1 MALKKKPVTGMKD
14 MLPREM
20 EIRDYLIGLI
30 KETYKTYGF
39 CSIETPCVE
48 HIENLCSKQGGDN
61 EKLIF
66 KILKRGEKLKIDT
79 AKEENDLVDGGLR
92 YDLTVPLARYYAN
105 HSNELPA
112 PFKALQIG
120 NVWRADR
127 PQKGRFRQFM
137 QCDIDILGEPG
148 NLAEIELI
156 LATTAM
162 LGKLSFQN
170 FTVCIND
177 RNILKAMAAYS
188 GFREDD
194 YDEVFIILDK
204 MDKIG
209 AEGVAKELEEM
220 GYVKENVETYLQLFK
235 DVAPDV
241 TGIRFLKEKLGDCLS
256 EETADSMEMIISSVE
271 TAKECEFNIKFDPT
285 LVRGQSYY
293 TGTIFEVTMDDF
305 GGSVA
310 GGGRYDKM
318 IGKFTGQDT
327 PACGFSIG
335 FERIVMLLLENGY
348 EVPTVKEK
356 KAYLLEK
363 KMTKEGLLKVM
374 SLAKADRQA
383 GKQVLAVDKDQELVQ
398 EIADYVTYAARAD
411 VTDSRVFES
420 LGISNMDVVIIGIS
434 EDMESSILATLQA
447 KEAGVPLVIAKGMNQ
462 MHAKILKK
470 IGADRVVM
478 AEIETGIRLG
488 KNLISGGFQDFFMLS
503 DSFSMVE
510 LAVPDSWINH
520 NLEELNLRKK
530 YEINVIAIKKG
541 ETICVNI
548 HPEENLC
555 MGEILI
561 LAGENKAL
569 AKLMKKYKEGD
580 I

>member
-14 MLPREM
+14 MLPKEM
-20 EIRDYLIGLI
+20 EIRDYVIHLI

-39 CSIETPCVE
+39 SSMETPCVE

-66 KILKRGEKLKIDT
+66 KILKRGEKLKIDE

-105 HSNELPA
+105 HMSELSS
-112 PFKALQIG
+112 PFKAMQIG

-148 NLAEIELI
+148 ILAEIELI

-162 LGKLSFQN
+162 LGKLNFQN

-188 GFREDD
+188 GFKEED
-194 YDEVFIILDK
+194 YDEVFIVLDK

-209 AEGVAKELEEM
+209 KEGVAGELQELGYGKES
-220 GYVKENVETYLQLFK
+220 VDTYLGLFNE
-235 DVAPDV
+235 VTPDV
-241 TGIRFLKEKLGDCLS
+241 EGIRYLKEKLGGCLS
-256 EETADSMEMIISSVE
+256 SETAEGMETIISSVE
-271 TAKECEFNIKFDPT
+271 EAKEAKFGIRFDPT

-348 EVPTVKEK
+348 EVPRKGDK

-363 KMTKEGLLKVM
+363 NMPKEGMLKVLAM
-374 SLAKADRQA
+374 AKADREA
-383 GKQVLAVDKDQELVQ
+383 GKQVL
-398 EIADYVTYAARAD
+398 IA
-411 VTDSRVFES
+411 
-420 LGISNMDVVIIGIS
+420 NMKKNKKFQK
-434 EDMESSILATLQA
+434 EQLQA
-447 KEAGVPLVIAKGMNQ
+447 EGYEEI
-462 MHAKILKK
+462 IDCY
-470 IGADRVVM
+470 ADSVDQ
-478 AEIETGIRLG
+478 L
-488 KNLISGGFQDFFMLS
+488 
-503 DSFSMVE
+503 
-510 LAVPDSWINH
+510 
-520 NLEELNLRKK
+520 
-530 YEINVIAIKKG
+530 
-541 ETICVNI
+541 
-548 HPEENLC
+548 
-555 MGEILI
+555 
-561 LAGENKAL
+561 
-569 AKLMKKYKEGD
+569 
-580 I
+580 

>member
-14 MLPREM
+14 VMPAEK

-30 KETYKTYGF
+30 KDTYKTFGF
-39 CSIETPCVE
+39 QSMETPCVE

-66 KILKRGEKLKIDT
+66 KILKRGEKLKIDE

-92 YDLTVPLARYYAN
+92 YDLTVPLARYYSN
-105 HSNELPA
+105 HANELPS

-120 NVWRADR
+120 SVWRADR
-127 PQKGRFRQFM
+127 PQKGRFRQFV
-137 QCDIDILGEPG
+137 QCDIDILGEAS

-162 LGKLSFQN
+162 LGKLDFKN

-177 RNILKAMAAYS
+177 RNILKSMAAYS
-188 GFREDD
+188 GFKEED
-194 YDEVFIILDK
+194 YDEVFIVLDK

-209 AEGVAKELEEM
+209 PEGVEAELIEM
-220 GYVKENVETYLQLFK
+220 GYTSESVKTYLSLFDEVAS
-235 DVAPDV
+235 DVSGV
-241 TGIRFLKEKLGDCLS
+241 RYLKEKLGDYLS
-256 EETADSMEMIISSVE
+256 DETADGLELIMSSVE
-271 TAKECEFNIKFDPT
+271 AAKECDFKLQFTPT

-348 EVPTVKEK
+348 KVPGGRQK

-363 KMTKEGLLKVM
+363 KLPKEAMLKVLA
-374 SLAKADRQA
+374 LAKADREA
-383 GKQVLAVDKDQELVQ
+383 GRQVLIVNMKKNKKFQKEQLIEDGYT
-398 EIADYVTYAARAD
+398 EIADCYA
-411 VTDSRVFES
+411 DSV
-420 LGISNMDVVIIGIS
+420 
-434 EDMESSILATLQA
+434 
-447 KEAGVPLVIAKGMNQ
+447 
-462 MHAKILKK
+462 
-470 IGADRVVM
+470 DR
-478 AEIETGIRLG
+478 L
-488 KNLISGGFQDFFMLS
+488 
-503 DSFSMVE
+503 
-510 LAVPDSWINH
+510 
-520 NLEELNLRKK
+520 
-530 YEINVIAIKKG
+530 
-541 ETICVNI
+541 
-548 HPEENLC
+548 
-555 MGEILI
+555 
-561 LAGENKAL
+561 
-569 AKLMKKYKEGD
+569 
-580 I
+580 

>member
-14 MLPREM
+14 VMPAEM

-30 KETYKTYGF
+30 KDTYKTFGF
-39 CSIETPCVE
+39 QSMETPCVE

-66 KILKRGEKLKIDT
+66 KILKRGEKLKIDE

-92 YDLTVPLARYYAN
+92 YDLTVPLARYYSN
-105 HSNELPA
+105 HANELPS

-120 NVWRADR
+120 SVWRADR
-127 PQKGRFRQFM
+127 PQKGRFRQFV
-137 QCDIDILGEPG
+137 QCDIDILGEAS

-162 LGKLSFQN
+162 LGKLDFKN

-177 RNILKAMAAYS
+177 RNILKSMAAYS
-188 GFREDD
+188 GFKEED
-194 YDEVFIILDK
+194 YDEVFIVLDK

-209 AEGVAKELEEM
+209 PVGVEAELIEM
-220 GYVKENVETYLQLFK
+220 GYTRESVKTYLSLFDEVAS
-235 DVAPDV
+235 DVSGV
-241 TGIRFLKEKLGDCLS
+241 RYLKEKLGDYLS
-256 EETADSMEMIISSVE
+256 DETADGLELIMSSVE
-271 TAKECEFNIKFDPT
+271 AAKECDFKLQFTPT

-348 EVPTVKEK
+348 KVPGGRQK

-363 KMTKEGLLKVM
+363 KLPKEAMLKVLA
-374 SLAKADRQA
+374 LAKADREA
-383 GKQVLAVDKDQELVQ
+383 GRQVLIVNMKKNKKFQKEQLIEDGYT
-398 EIADYVTYAARAD
+398 EIADCYA
-411 VTDSRVFES
+411 DSV
-420 LGISNMDVVIIGIS
+420 
-434 EDMESSILATLQA
+434 
-447 KEAGVPLVIAKGMNQ
+447 
-462 MHAKILKK
+462 
-470 IGADRVVM
+470 DR
-478 AEIETGIRLG
+478 L
-488 KNLISGGFQDFFMLS
+488 
-503 DSFSMVE
+503 
-510 LAVPDSWINH
+510 
-520 NLEELNLRKK
+520 
-530 YEINVIAIKKG
+530 
-541 ETICVNI
+541 
-548 HPEENLC
+548 
-555 MGEILI
+555 
-561 LAGENKAL
+561 
-569 AKLMKKYKEGD
+569 
-580 I
+580 

>member
-14 MLPREM
+14 MLPAEM

-30 KETYKTYGF
+30 KETYKTFGF
-39 CSIETPCVE
+39 TSMETPCVE

-66 KILKRGEKLKIDT
+66 KIMKRGEKLKISE
-79 AKEENDLVDGGLR
+79 AKEENDLADGGLR

-105 HSNELPA
+105 HANELPS

-127 PQKGRFRQFM
+127 PQRGRFRQFM
-137 QCDIDILGEPG
+137 QCDIDILGEG
-148 NLAEIELI
+148 SVLAEIELI

-162 LGKLSFQN
+162 LGKLNFKN

-188 GFREDD
+188 GFKEED

-209 AEGVAKELEEM
+209 AEGVAGELEEM
-220 GYVKENVETYLQLFK
+220 GYTRENVDTYLKLF
-235 DVAPDV
+235 DEVETDLSGV
-241 TGIRFLKEKLGDCLS
+241 RHLKERLGDFLS
-256 EETADSMEMIISSVE
+256 SETAKGMEMIMSSVE
-271 TAKECEFNIKFDPT
+271 AAKECDFKLKFDPT

-348 EVPTVKEK
+348 EVPGVRQK

-363 KMTKEGLLKVM
+363 KLPTEGMLKVLEL
-374 SLAKADRQA
+374 SL
-383 GKQVLAVDKDQELVQ
+383 
-398 EIADYVTYAARAD
+398 
-411 VTDSRVFES
+411 
-420 LGISNMDVVIIGIS
+420 
-434 EDMESSILATLQA
+434 
-447 KEAGVPLVIAKGMNQ
+447 
-462 MHAKILKK
+462 
-470 IGADRVVM
+470 
-478 AEIETGIRLG
+478 
-488 KNLISGGFQDFFMLS
+488 
-503 DSFSMVE
+503 
-510 LAVPDSWINH
+510 
-520 NLEELNLRKK
+520 
-530 YEINVIAIKKG
+530 
-541 ETICVNI
+541 I
-548 HPEENLC
+548 H
-555 MGEILI
+555 I
-561 LAGENKAL
+561 
-569 AKLMKKYKEGD
+569 
-580 I
+580 

>member
-14 MLPREM
+14 VMPAEM

-30 KETYKTYGF
+30 KDTYKTFGF
-39 CSIETPCVE
+39 QSMETPCVE

-66 KILKRGEKLKIDT
+66 KILKRGEKLKIDE

-92 YDLTVPLARYYAN
+92 YDLTVPLARYYSN
-105 HSNELPA
+105 HANELPS

-120 NVWRADR
+120 SVWRADR
-127 PQKGRFRQFM
+127 PQKGRFRQFV
-137 QCDIDILGEPG
+137 QCDIDILGEAS

-162 LGKLSFQN
+162 LGKLDFKN

-177 RNILKAMAAYS
+177 RNILKSMAAYS
-188 GFREDD
+188 GFKEED
-194 YDEVFIILDK
+194 YDEVFIVLDK

-209 AEGVAKELEEM
+209 SEGVEAELIEM
-220 GYVKENVETYLQLFK
+220 GYTSESVKTYLSLFDEVAS
-235 DVAPDV
+235 DVSGV
-241 TGIRFLKEKLGDCLS
+241 RYLKEKLGDYLS
-256 EETADSMEMIISSVE
+256 DETADGLELIMSSVE
-271 TAKECEFNIKFDPT
+271 AAKECDFKLQFTPT

-348 EVPTVKEK
+348 KVPGGRQK

-363 KMTKEGLLKVM
+363 KLPKEAMLKVLA
-374 SLAKADRQA
+374 LAKADREA
-383 GKQVLAVDKDQELVQ
+383 GRQVL
-398 EIADYVTYAARAD
+398 I
-411 VTDSRVFES
+411 
-420 LGISNMDVVIIGIS
+420 
-434 EDMESSILATLQA
+434 
-447 KEAGVPLVIAKGMNQ
+447 
-462 MHAKILKK
+462 
-470 IGADRVVM
+470 
-478 AEIETGIRLG
+478 
-488 KNLISGGFQDFFMLS
+488 
-503 DSFSMVE
+503 
-510 LAVPDSWINH
+510 
-520 NLEELNLRKK
+520 
-530 YEINVIAIKKG
+530 
-541 ETICVNI
+541 VN
-548 HPEENLC
+548 
-555 MGEILI
+555 
-561 LAGENKAL
+561 
-569 AKLMKKYKEGD
+569 MKKNKKFQKEQLIEDGYTEIVD
-580 I
+580 CYADSVDRL